1 MAPCTHPGM
10 KRLFAS
16 LLIASEPM
24 LYTIHCCVLLIR
36 LQHICRLLLYSFQR
50 LPSPCTIEDHCCNR
64 TYIQAAHRKSQIG
77 GGKERGEL
85 ATEASSKYERI
96 TLRARTIFWRI
107 LEYNI
112 VNEGKK
118 KNNTIS
124 CVDLIRQSSIP
135 GRW

>member
-16 LLIASEPM
+16 LLIALEPM

-64 TYIQAAHRKSQIG
+64 TYIQAAHRKSQI
-77 GGKERGEL
+77 RGERKGASWLLRL
-85 ATEASSKYERI
+85 APNMKESRHELEKYFGEYSST
-96 TLRARTIFWRI
+96 TLSTR
-107 LEYNI
+107 E
-112 VNEGKK
+112 KQ
-118 KNNTIS
+118 NNTIS